1 MKHTRIWKAATNP
14 VLRLTFGIVS
24 LTAGLLLVAQLLGF
38 LPDRSGLELDA
49 RQKFCEAL
57 AVQLSWAAGRND
69 MRTVQS
75 TLGSVVERNDEL
87 LSAAIRTSQ
96 NVIKVSEGDHS
107 KHWTPLENGMST
119 ATHVQV
125 PILDNGKRWGTVELS
140 FMPLEGDSGWALLT
154 RSSYS
159 AVFFMVIIGFGF
171 YFLFLRRALKELD
184 PNAVIPERVKAAFD
198 VLSEGL
204 LIVDN
209 DGRIVLAN
217 KAFSDLTGLPAG
229 QFTGRD
235 ASNLDF
241 MAASS
246 GTRPDQYPWELA
258 ISNRIHQTGVPLMRS
273 DESGRQRILMVNGS
287 PILDGAGETRGAL
300 ATFDDVT
307 DLEKRNTEL
316 RKTLGHLSKSRAE
329 VKRQNEELRYLATRD
344 PLTSCLNR
352 RAAFERFEHLIDAAA
367 KDGGSVCCIMVDI
380 DHFKQVND
388 RYGHA
393 AGDKVI
399 QFVARKLR
407 ESCRPNDIVARYGG
421 EEFLLVLP
429 SIDMDGAAGFADRLR
444 VTIHDD
450 FAKKFSSSRALTV
463 SMGIAM
469 HEFGTESALGLVNR
483 ADTALYAAKA
493 SGRNRVVRWDDPIL
507 SEGGSEKS
515 EASLEDERS
524 VLVEN
529 LANMTQ
535 SLEVSAIRGLASGVG
550 GLLGTG
556 KDDGET
562 AFDDLTGLP
571 NRMLFY
577 DRVSQAVSTARR
589 DDQCVGIISAD
600 VSLFRGSNDS
610 YESAADDA
618 LMQLATARLSKVLRQ
633 SDVVTN
639 LNGAIDAITISRL
652 DSNEFG
658 IALAGLNSS
667 EAVTWVIQR
676 IFDTF
681 AAPIMDDDDGNDVFA
696 DCTIGVSLYPNDG
709 KDIETLIRR
718 AVTARHHATES
729 FGRHKFMFY
738 AQEMNSQSFQHLKLQ
753 AQLRES
759 IEKDELVLH
768 YQPAFDIDSG
778 RIATIEALIRWQHP
792 EMGLL
797 GPDVFIPIAEYSG
810 FINEIGAWVL
820 RQACTQMMKWVGE
833 EFCDVRMAVNLS
845 AIQMKSSGLKDEI
858 FAIVDQTG
866 MDPKLLELEVTETA
880 LMDNVEH
887 AQNLLQDIRELGI
900 HVAIDDFGTGFS
912 SLSHLKHFYVDKL
925 KIDQSFIHDVVRDNR
940 DAAVVGA
947 TIAMAKLLNATVTA
961 EGVETKEQLAF
972 LRKRKCDI
980 AQGFFLSKPVDAA
993 GMEKLIEADVRKTQ
1007 SFGKVTAGTPAF
1019 EPGELL
1025 SEDLT

>member
-1 MKHTRIWKAATNP
+1 MTHSKIWTATKNP

-24 LTAGLLLVAQLLGF
+24 LTVSLLLVAQLLGF

-49 RQKFCEAL
+49 RKKFCEAL
-57 AVQLSWAAGRND
+57 AVQLSWAASRND
-69 MRTVQS
+69 MRTIQS

-96 NVIKVSEGDHS
+96 NTIKASEGDHG
-107 KHWTPLENGMST
+107 KHWTPQENGMST
-119 ATHVQV
+119 STHVQV

-140 FMPLEGDSGWALLT
+140 FMPLEGDTGWALVT

-184 PNAVIPERVKAAFD
+184 PSAVIPERVKAAFD
-198 VLSEGL
+198 VLAEGL

-209 DGRIVLAN
+209 DGRIVLSN

-229 QFTGRD
+229 QLTGRD
-235 ASNLDF
+235 ASNLEF

-258 ISNRIHQTGVPLMRS
+258 ISDRLHQTGVPLMRS
-273 DESGRQRILMVNGS
+273 DESGHERILMVNGS

-316 RKTLGHLSKSRAE
+316 RETLNHLSKSRAE

-367 KDGGSVCCIMVDI
+367 KDGGSVCCVMVDI

-429 SIDMDGAAGFADRLR
+429 GCDLDKAAVFADRLR
-444 VTIHDD
+444 VTIHDN
-450 FAKKFSSSRALTV
+450 FAKKFSSSRTLTV
-463 SMGIAM
+463 SMGVAM

-483 ADTALYAAKA
+483 ADQALYAAKA
-493 SGRNRVVRWDDPIL
+493 SGRNRVVRSDDPIVR
-507 SEGGSEKS
+507 EADSEKS
-515 EASLEDERS
+515 KASVEDERS
-524 VLVEN
+524 MLVEN

-535 SLEVSAIRGLASGVG
+535 VLEDSAIRGLASGVA

-556 KDDGET
+556 KDDGER
-562 AFDDLTGLP
+562 AFDDLAGLP
-571 NRMLFY
+571 NRILFY
-577 DRVSQAVSTARR
+577 DRISQAVSTARR
-589 DDQCVGIISAD
+589 DDLCVGIISAD
-600 VSLFRGSNDS
+600 VSLFRGSNDTR
-610 YESAADDA
+610 ESVADDA
-618 LMQLATARLSKVLRQ
+618 LMQLATARLSEVLRQ
-633 SDVVTN
+633 GDAVTD
-639 LNGAIDAITISRL
+639 LNGAVDAITVSRM

-658 IALAGLNSS
+658 ISLAGLNSS

-676 IFDTF
+676 VFDTF
-681 AAPIMDDDDGNDVFA
+681 AAPITDADGDDVYA

-709 KDIETLIRR
+709 NDIETLIRR
-718 AVTARHHATES
+718 AVTARLHATES

-778 RIATIEALIRWQHP
+778 RITTIEALVRWQHP
-792 EMGLL
+792 EMGLV
-797 GPDVFIPIAEYSG
+797 GPDVFIPIAENSG

-820 RQACTQMMKWVGE
+820 REACTQMMIWVGQGL
-833 EFCDVRMAVNLS
+833 CDVRMAVNLS
-845 AIQMKSSGLKDEI
+845 AIQLKSSGLKDEI
-858 FAIVDQTG
+858 FAIVDETG
-866 MDPKLLELEVTETA
+866 MEPKHLELEVTETA
-880 LMDNVEH
+880 MMDDIKH
-887 AQNLLQDIRELGI
+887 AQNLLQDIRASGI

-925 KIDQSFIHDVVRDNR
+925 KIDQSFIRDVVRSDR
-940 DAAVVGA
+940 DAAVVAA

-961 EGVETKEQLAF
+961 EGVETRHQMVF
-972 LRKRKCDI
+972 LRNRKCDS

-993 GMEKLIEADVRKTQ
+993 GLEKLIEADVRRTQ
-1007 SFGKVTAGTPAF
+1007 SFGKATGGMPGF
-1019 EPGELL
+1019 EVGELL
-1025 SEDLT
+1025 SEGVT